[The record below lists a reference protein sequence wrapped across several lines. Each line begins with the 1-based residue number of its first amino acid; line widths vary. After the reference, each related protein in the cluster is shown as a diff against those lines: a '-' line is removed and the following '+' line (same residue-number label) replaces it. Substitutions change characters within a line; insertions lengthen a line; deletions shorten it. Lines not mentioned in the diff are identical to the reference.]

1 MHAENRAARLVE
13 IWWRENKNK
22 LVEWKALVDTV
33 EIKSADL
40 KDTFFVLEFCGFPNC
55 LDVRERSQTSISCF
69 ELFGRLKCQAADKGG
84 AVVLWRADLYQ
95 KEALRQP
102 SDNYYYAKVNKDPTF
117 INQNIVKNTINDL
130 LVKQELPATAKNL
143 TITTPRPS
151 CIYYLP
157 KIHKPIKPGRPI
169 DLSI

>member
-1 MHAENRAARLVE
+1 ML
-13 IWWRENKNK
+13 
-22 LVEWKALVDTV
+22 
-33 EIKSADL
+33 
-40 KDTFFVLEFCGFPNC
+40 
-55 LDVRERSQTSISCF
+55 
-69 ELFGRLKCQAADKGG
+69 GRLKCQAADKGG
-84 AVVLWRADLYQ
+84 AVVLWRANLYQ

-102 SDNYYYAKVNKDPTF
+102 SDNYYYAEVNKDPTF
-117 INQNIVKNTINDL
+117 INQNIVKNRINDL

-157 KIHKPIKPGRPI
+157 KIRKLINPGRPI